1 MEGWINLSIDM
12 FGNRKIKQLES
23 KPNADTLIVI
33 WLKVLTLAGRIDKNG
48 LLMLT
53 DKEKYTDKLL
63 AIEFGR
69 NDKIVAQA
77 MKLFCS
83 LKMVEKVNGVY
94 AVCNWKKYQYAEAQ
108 EAIREYNAQKQRES
122 RARKKQKC
130 AVNDNVNDNVNDVSL
145 TKFDSQSQE
154 KKEKNQ
160 KKNKEIVSKYVN
172 KNNNNTSVSVRT
184 YACESYEEVM
194 DGCCCTPLVKEALF
208 NFIKHLQANGVK
220 IINDRLTSL
229 IVALDM
235 SYNDDKD
242 RVEAINEAIA
252 KGRRQLACEQEYR
265 C

>member
-48 LLMLT
+48 QLMLT

-94 AVCNWKKYQYAEAQ
+94 AVCNWEKYQYDETQ
-108 EAIREYNAQKQRES
+108 DVIREYKNEAQRKW
-122 RARKKQKC
+122 RAKKK
-130 AVNDNVNDNVNDVSL
+130 AENVCSSTCSSTSSSTNNSTVEL
-145 TKFDSQSQE
+145 PKKT
-154 KKEKNQ
+154 KEKNQ

-184 YACESYEEVM
+184 YTCESYEEVM

-235 SYNDDKD
+235 SYNEDSDK
-242 RVEAINEAIA
+242 VEAINEAIA
-252 KGRRQLACEQEYR
+252 KGRRQLACEQDYR